1 MSKAQPIRPIQAAV
15 PSVHSLLELPVVL
28 DLIAEYGKPLVTNAV
43 RMALAELRDLLAKK
57 GKAALTETNEA
68 SVIARVKGR
77 LSGLTEASLRSVLNL
92 TGTVL
97 HTNLGRAPLPDEAIQ
112 AVVAVAGG
120 ASNLEYDLEKIGR
133 AHV

>member
-15 PSVHSLLELPVVL
+15 PPVHSLLELPVVL
-28 DLIAEYGKPLVTNAV
+28 DLIAEYGKPLVTDAV

-57 GKAALTETNEA
+57 GEAALTETDEA

-77 LSGLTEASLRSVLNL
+77 LSGLTEASLRPVFNL

-112 AVVAVAGG
+112 AVIAVAGG
-120 ASNLEYDLEKIGR
+120 ASNLE
-133 AHV
+133 